1 MVNSQLFL
9 ASDEVLLKY
18 HPPLIKTKGQG
29 AEGTS
34 HCVINPHLRKDTNVC
49 FKLPISFSFSGPKE
63 IWYINLLYF
72 AKPILNDGHY
82 WALRNRI

>member
-1 MVNSQLFL
+1 MVSSQLFL

-29 AEGTS
+29 AEVTS
-34 HCVINPHLRKDTNVC
+34 HCVINPHLRSDTNFY
-49 FKLPISFSFSGPKE
+49 FKLPVSFSFSGPKE

-72 AKPILNDGHY
+72 AKPLLTDGHY